1 MSRDAIPLTNWW
13 FICDGETNLVGG
25 FSPPLWKMME
35 WKSVGMMTFPYIMD
49 KIKHVPNHQP
59 ELNYTLDM
67 CRLQSV
73 HFLWAFEKHGAFRW
87 SVFTSTE
94 MSILGLSQFQSTQVP
109 IGSMYAIYGN
119 IYHKYPPN
127 VSVYTIHGSYGVCL
141 DLLQRLFMWKHIPW
155 KFPQSCWMHS
165 ANVAIAADHNFKVT
179 QLHYNI
185 RQ

>member
-1 MSRDAIPLTNWW
+1 MSRGAIPLTNWW

-35 WKSVGMMTFPYIMD
+35 WKSVGMMTFPYILE

-73 HFLWAFEKHGAFRW
+73 HFLWVFVKHGAFRW
-87 SVFTSTE
+87 SVSTSTE
-94 MSILGLSQFQSTQVP
+94 MSILGLSQFQSTQV
-109 IGSMYAIYGN
+109 
-119 IYHKYPPN
+119 
-127 VSVYTIHGSYGVCL
+127 CL
-141 DLLQRLFMWKHIPW
+141 DLLQRLNCGNI
-155 KFPQSCWMHS
+155 FPENSPSHVGCTHS